1 MPPRRR
7 PRSWLAGRLRSAA
20 GAVQR
25 LAVRVE
31 PAGHLPPPSQT
42 PVVAPRR
49 FGEPPRHWLDLVAA
63 HAPGLLHDLDLD
75 PSPTG
80 NAEAGVRNGGQG
92 EPAARVDAD
101 GADPVANARFGRSDR
116 LGDAG
121 DVGGRGASGD
131 KGSTRSR
138 AEGRT
143 GRAGHPSRAGDQP
156 DGTGTGAACP
166 SGDGT
171 PPTSSDLTTTPAGS
185 TWPDPSTPPAGS
197 TRQAGPGAAA
207 PPVLRAARVDTTALD
222 STALDASGLPRADG
236 PRQPVRSMVFGPH
249 GSPGSRPR
257 RAEAEATRTTS
268 HPHPDAQWPD
278 EVAHRRSADSSTALP
293 AADRLSAGHNGFR
306 GDPADGQARLRGDA
320 SGHPPGG
327 APSTARTS
335 RADAV
340 AGHRFVNGPTRGGVD
355 ASWAGATVTSGGNPS
370 SSARGE
376 LDRLGDGGPWL
387 ALPGEPA
394 PPGPVAPLRDALT
407 GAAAGGR
414 ASGVDGP
421 SPSAATRSVD
431 PWPALPDD
439 TALWSVAGASVDNA
453 QLTRLDREQAGD

>member
-25 LAVRVE
+25 LAGRVE

-101 GADPVANARFGRSDR
+101 GADPVTNARFSRSDRLGGSGRSGGSGGPRLDR

-121 DVGGRGASGD
+121 DVGGPGASGD

-143 GRAGHPSRAGDQP
+143 GRAGPSRAGDQP

-171 PPTSSDLTTTPAGS
+171 PPTSSDLTIMPAGS

-197 TRQAGPGAAA
+197 TGPAGPGAAA

-222 STALDASGLPRADG
+222 TMALDSTALDASGLPRADG
-236 PRQPVRSMVFGPH
+236 
-249 GSPGSRPR
+249 
-257 RAEAEATRTTS
+257 EATRTTS
-268 HPHPDAQWPD
+268 HPHPDAQWPG
-278 EVAHRRSADSSTALP
+278 EVAHRRSADSSIALP
-293 AADRLSAGHNGFR
+293 TADRLSAGHDGFR
-306 GDPADGQARLRGDA
+306 GDLVDGQARPRGDA
-320 SGHPPGG
+320 GGHPRGG
-327 APSTARTS
+327 APSVARTS
-335 RADAV
+335 QVDAV

-355 ASWAGATVTSGGNPS
+355 ASWAGATATSGGNPS

-394 PPGPVAPLRDALT
+394 LPGPVAPLRDALT
-407 GAAAGGR
+407 GAAGGGR

-453 QLTRLDREQAGD
+453 HLTRLDREQAGD